1 MVTLETLPQ
10 VLSEPDLAVYTAR
23 RPELSMVMFNLNTP
37 DAEFFKDVKVRRALL
52 LGLNRQWIVDRLLR
66 GQAAV
71 SDGPILPGTWA
82 YYDGLKR
89 VDYDREAA
97 TALLKEAGYTLA
109 GEGDVVRKNGDLA
122 LRFTLTYPDSELHR
136 QVAEYLRD
144 SWSALGAQ
152 VELEG
157 LTYDQMIR
165 ERLEPRSYQAALVD
179 MNLSR
184 SPDPDPYPFW
194 DQAQVV
200 VGQNY
205 TQWDHRVA
213 SEYLEQARITV
224 NMAERARLYRNFQI
238 IFTQELPALPLY
250 YPMYTYAVSRDVQGV
265 RMGPLFDEADRFS
278 GVSDWFLTSQQ
289 KPGSVSSEI
298 GNASSPSTPVP

>member
-1 MVTLETLPQ
+1 V
-10 VLSEPDLAVYTAR
+10 DC
-23 RPELSMVMFNLNTP
+23 RPP
-37 DAEFFKDVKVRRALL
+37 AE
-52 LGLNRQWIVDRLLR
+52 

-157 LTYDQMIR
+157 LTYDQMIT
-165 ERLEPRSYQAALVD
+165 ERLEPRSYQAGAGGYEPVAFT
-179 MNLSR
+179 R
-184 SPDPDPYPFW
+184 S
-194 DQAQVV
+194 
-200 VGQNY
+200 
-205 TQWDHRVA
+205 
-213 SEYLEQARITV
+213 
-224 NMAERARLYRNFQI
+224 
-238 IFTQELPALPLY
+238 
-250 YPMYTYAVSRDVQGV
+250 
-265 RMGPLFDEADRFS
+265 GPLPILGS
-278 GVSDWFLTSQQ
+278 GPGGCGPELYPVGSPRSQRI
-289 KPGSVSSEI
+289 PGT
-298 GNASSPSTPVP
+298 GPHHGQYGGKGPPVP